1 MIAELTNHVMS
12 TEDLAS
18 VVAQLNEKL
27 AQTQLELADHQ
38 TRLQLISQ
46 AISSVIID
54 WNVKSNQYERVTSL
68 EELMGYRIDEIE
80 KSPEWT
86 RNTVHPEDQEK
97 FDRAFQECLHGSAD
111 NVHLEV
117 RCRHKDGRFRHFRGQ
132 AAILREPVTNQ
143 ALRIVICYRDVTAE
157 VEALRAVKES
167 EERYRLATDA
177 MQGIV
182 FDWNTQTNY
191 VYRSMGVQRY
201 LGYQQDEIQPRVEW
215 WMNLIHPE
223 DRDTVQ
229 QHMKYFCSG
238 NELHGNLNYRVRH
251 RAGHYI
257 NINANFLAL
266 RDDNGQPLR
275 ILGCIIDL
283 SPRIVAEQAQLA
295 AEKNY
300 QQLFQSIPLGLIVIS
315 PNMKIIACNQA
326 LADILQY
333 QCEELIGMT
342 ISQLAVASEWTEP
355 PQPLERQLANG
366 FDYSWEKHFIRKD
379 GTRVPVHIR
388 GKLVQYPHF
397 DKPCR
402 FGIIEDL
409 SNRLAVEEEKKNL
422 ERHLQET
429 QKLESLGVL
438 AGGIAHDFNN
448 LLTVILG
455 NLSLLKQEPLQKQNR
470 NDALNHAEQASM
482 QAAELCRQ
490 MLAYA
495 GRGKLENKPFDLSQ
509 LVESSRALL
518 STAAS
523 KHHHIHFHLSKGLPS
538 MVGDPSQIRQ
548 VLLNLVHNAAEA
560 FAGAGGIIDV
570 MTGVELLDEP
580 RIQQCLFHQKQS
592 IGRYVW
598 LEVRDNG
605 PGMDAEVSQRI
616 FEPFYTTKFTGRG
629 LGLAAV
635 AGIVRNH
642 HGLLEYQ
649 SKTQSGTSFRIYFP
663 AHTVQAL
670 TIDTTSSLDVSTTV
684 HQGTILVVDD
694 EPTVRI
700 VLAMLLTKRGF
711 AVIEA
716 ENGNEALEMVERY
729 AGSLRMILLDLTMP
743 QLDGLSTLKELRRR
757 NINTPVLII
766 SGYYSVELIPQLE
779 SLNAQFL
786 SKPFDAQSLM
796 AKVEHGLLK

>member
-1 MIAELTNHVMS
+1 MKSMD
-12 TEDLAS
+12 DLAS
-18 VVAQLNEKL
+18 EVALLEAKL
-27 AQTQLELADHQ
+27 AQTQLELDDQH
-38 TRLQLISQ
+38 TRLRLISQ
-46 AISSVIID
+46 AINSVIID
-54 WNVKSNQYERVTSL
+54 WNVVTNQYERVTSL

-80 KSPEWT
+80 KSPQWT
-86 RNTVHPEDQEK
+86 RSTVHPEDLDK
-97 FDRAFQECLHGSAD
+97 FDRAFQECLHGTAKD
-111 NVHLEV
+111 VHLEV
-117 RCRHKDGRFRHFRGQ
+117 RCKHKDGRYRHFRGQ
-132 AAILREPVTNQ
+132 ASILREAETGK
-143 ALRIVICYRDVTAE
+143 ALRIVVCYRDVTAE

-191 VYRSMGVQRY
+191 VYRSVGVQRY
-201 LGYQQDEIQPRVEW
+201 LGYQTDEIQPHVDW
-215 WMNLIHPE
+215 WINLIHPE
-223 DRDTVQ
+223 DRETTVQ
-229 QHMKYFCSG
+229 YMRNFVAGK
-238 NELHGNLNYRVRH
+238 ELHGNVNYRVRH

-257 NINANFLAL
+257 NVNSNFLAV
-266 RDDNGQPLR
+266 RTEAGSIVR
-275 ILGCIIDL
+275 ILGCIVDL
-283 SPRIVAEQAQLA
+283 SPNVVAEQAQLA
-295 AEKNY
+295 AEKSFH
-300 QQLFQSIPLGLIVIS
+300 QLFQSIPLGLIVIS
-315 PNMKIIACNQA
+315 PKMKIIACNPA
-326 LADILQY
+326 LADMLQY
-333 QCEELIGMT
+333 RCEELIGMP
-342 ISQLAVASEWTEP
+342 ISQLAVASEWQELP
-355 PQPLERQLANG
+355 KPLERQLTNG

-379 GTRVPVHIR
+379 GTKVPVHIR

-409 SNRLAVEEEKKNL
+409 SNRHAIEEEKKNL

-455 NLSLLKQEPLQKQNR
+455 NLSLLKQEPLHKQNR
-470 NDALNHAEQASM
+470 IDALNHAEQASM

-495 GRGKLENKPFDLSQ
+495 GRGKLENKPFDISQ
-509 LVESSRALL
+509 LVDTSQALL

-523 KHHHIHFHLSKGLPS
+523 RHHLIHYHLSKGLPS
-538 MVGDPSQIRQ
+538 IVGDPSQIRQ

-560 FAGAGGIIDV
+560 FTNAGGIIDV

-580 RIQQCLFHQKQS
+580 RIQKCLFQQKQTA
-592 IGRYVW
+592 GRYVW

-605 PGMDAEVSQRI
+605 PGMTAEVSQRI

-649 SKTQSGTSFRIYFP
+649 SKPQSGTSFRIYFP
-663 AHTVQAL
+663 AHGALAQA
-670 TIDTTSSLDVSTTV
+670 IDTTSSQGVSDTL

-694 EPTVRI
+694 EPTVRVVI
-700 VLAMLLTKRGF
+700 AMILTKRGF

-716 ENGNEALEMVERY
+716 ENGNEALEMVDRY

-743 QLDGLSTLKELRRR
+743 QRDGLSTLQELRRR
-757 NINTPVLII
+757 QNNTPVLII

-786 SKPFDAQSLM
+786 SKPFDAHSLM
-796 AKVEHGLLK
+796 AKVEQGLKK